1 MFFLFVCFLVFLPR
15 RCSFVKKITSSKL
28 INQKTFPIF
37 KIQDFTKKVV
47 ANQIR
52 NEVAWWRMT
61 VKFKKIKLD
70 NTYANKSTNN

>member
-1 MFFLFVCFLVFLPR
+1 M
-15 RCSFVKKITSSKL
+15 

-70 NTYANKSTNN
+70 NTHANKSTNN